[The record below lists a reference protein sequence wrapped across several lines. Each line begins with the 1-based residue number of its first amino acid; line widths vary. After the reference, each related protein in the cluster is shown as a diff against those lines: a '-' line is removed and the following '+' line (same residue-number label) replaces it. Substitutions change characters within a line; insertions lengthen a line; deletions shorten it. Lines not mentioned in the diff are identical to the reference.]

1 MHKALCYNL
10 QILLWYSDFSYELNL
25 IFRPFT
31 IWNLNRIKSEDSNEE
46 ATSSWKNTRQSVL
59 SMFDSHQV
67 DQTAVERLMIQNRL
81 YFSAAD
87 LYHPYNTYSVV
98 YSLARQESELIYCIL
113 NKELTWELISSLHGA
128 LLILELTKWVRLAL
142 QSMTIC
148 WLPGPHCNRAPDWI
162 MTSKMRQWQ
171 PERKKEMRG
180 MPINWLNSR
189 RWIYLVFV

>member
-1 MHKALCYNL
+1 M
-10 QILLWYSDFSYELNL
+10 QIGVWCQQNIWITINSKLWCTE
-25 IFRPFT
+25 
-31 IWNLNRIKSEDSNEE
+31 WNRRSVF
-46 ATSSWKNTRQSVL
+46 SVL
-59 SMFDSHQV
+59 WQPPVALAAQLLKTRYGIYFTFQV
-67 DQTAVERLMIQNRL
+67 QSYTIPI
-81 YFSAAD
+81 
-87 LYHPYNTYSVV
+87 HNTYSVV
-98 YSLARQESELIYCIL
+98 YSLARRESELIYCIL

-162 MTSKMRQWQ
+162 MISKMRQWQ